1 MISISPPS
9 PPALHQPVADKQQGF
24 TLIEVLMA
32 LTVFALISALAYG
45 TLDTAG
51 TGFKILSD
59 VRLVQEKS
67 GWVGK
72 QLRKDMRYLTSAP
85 YFPPPKPGIRAAQSS
100 IVPIRIKN
108 DNRGDIEF
116 DELWLLV
123 RESGLQ
129 GISLVHYYIDTNN
142 EHLIRESR
150 LLLARDHVE
159 PIRWDFGKV
168 RSWAV
173 EIWDHNANWR
183 QDWNFNAQAFVW
195 PRAVKVTLQLDDKAS
210 ISSQRQWL
218 MPVFAEQLL

>member
-1 MISISPPS
+1 MKSTKLMTITFNKT
-9 PPALHQPVADKQQGF
+9 VKNEQGF

-51 TGFKILSD
+51 TGFQILSD
-59 VRLVQEKS
+59 VRIQQEKS

-72 QLRKDMRYLTSAP
+72 QLRKDMRYLTAQP
-85 YFPPPKPGIRAAQSS
+85 YSPPPRQGMQATQNRV
-100 IVPIRIKN
+100 VPILTKN

-123 RESGLQ
+123 REPGQ
-129 GISLVHYYIDTNN
+129 QAISQVHYYIDENT
-142 EHLIRESR
+142 EHLMRESR
-150 LLLARDHVE
+150 LLLARDHIE

-168 RSWAV
+168 SSFSV
-173 EIWDHNANWR
+173 EVWDRNANW
-183 QDWNFNAQAFVW
+183 QPVWNFIGRPFVW
-195 PRAVKVTLQLDDKAS
+195 PRAVKVTLLLDDKGS

-218 MPVFAEQLL
+218 MQTFIDQPI